1 LSEIAHVIHT
11 PLSPSPLPGV
21 IIFPLQKS
29 VRQGEFAMSIAA
41 RPAIIPHGRKTP
53 RRVHEAS
60 KQGMTLLEV
69 SPAPLEQALD
79 TDGHP
84 VVRA

>member
-1 LSEIAHVIHT
+1 
-11 PLSPSPLPGV
+11 
-21 IIFPLQKS
+21 
-29 VRQGEFAMSIAA
+29 MSIAA

-60 KQGMTLLEV
+60 KQGMTLLEA
-69 SPAPLEQALD
+69 SPAPLKQALD

-84 VVRA
+84 MARA

>member
-1 LSEIAHVIHT
+1 
-11 PLSPSPLPGV
+11 V
-21 IIFPLQKS
+21 IIFPFQKS

-41 RPAIIPHGRKTP
+41 RPAIIPHGGKTP
-53 RRVHEAS
+53 RRVHEPS

-69 SPAPLEQALD
+69 SPAPLEQALN

>member
-1 LSEIAHVIHT
+1 LGNLAT
-11 PLSPSPLPGV
+11 GRDY
-21 IIFPLQKS
+21 FPAPK
-29 VRQGEFAMSIAA
+29 VRQQGEFAMSIAA

-60 KQGMTLLEV
+60 KQGMTLLEA
-69 SPAPLEQALD
+69 SPAPLKQALD

-84 VVRA
+84 MARA

>member
-1 LSEIAHVIHT
+1 
-11 PLSPSPLPGV
+11 
-21 IIFPLQKS
+21 
-29 VRQGEFAMSIAA
+29 MSIAA

-53 RRVHEAS
+53 SRVHEAS

-69 SPAPLEQALD
+69 SPAPLKQALN

-84 VVRA
+84 VVRV